1 MIKRSKTVSRQNST
15 KKSRALRQS
24 EAPSR
29 SRTSAQT
36 LVPIDSDRKPH
47 AIRQVPLAG
56 DDLYRCL
63 LETSPSVII
72 GLTPKHRIFE
82 WNRAAERIYGWSRE
96 EVMGKDYLTTFLPK
110 DIHEAVSADIRKVL
124 KGVSTQAYEHE
135 VIDQNGGRHTL
146 LWNIT
151 PILTGQSKARGV
163 LAIGQD
169 ITVRKR
175 LEEVTRQSEGRFRD
189 LFEETPFMYFTVSQT
204 GRVLSVNRFGASQ
217 LGYEQE
223 ELVGHSVLDV
233 FYGEDKSAVVRNLAE
248 AFDNPSRVARWT
260 FRKVKKDGTVIWV
273 SETVRIACREGV
285 SVALIACEDITE
297 RRQAE
302 QAVTLFRALLDQAED
317 SIEIIDPATGRFI
330 DSNDKAFSSLGYTRE
345 EHRSL
350 TVPDIDPNVTAPI
363 LAQNITR
370 IRENGPVTLET
381 VHRRKD
387 GSTFPVEVNTR
398 LVQLDREF
406 LLAIVCDITQRVRDE
421 QERQESDQFM
431 QSIVENIPHMI
442 FVKDARDLRFV
453 RLNRAC
459 EDLIGHSREELL
471 GKNDYDFFPKEEADF
486 FTSKDREVLKR
497 RDLLDIPEETIETKK
512 KGRRILHTKKIPIVD
527 QQGRPRYLLGISEDI
542 TEQKRQHEKLLQLR
556 IAVGSHTTGTG
567 IDQVNP
573 VFASMLGY
581 TPEELCHLGMKGLT
595 FPDDIPASK
604 ELMNQ
609 LVEGTRSHGTI
620 EKRYVKKDGSL
631 IWAQTT
637 VSSILDKQGNHLH
650 SIALIQDITERKRT
664 EEALRLSEQRY
675 ASLLNSVAGIVWEMD
690 PATLRFTF
698 VSRQAEHLLGYPLQ
712 RWYDDPSFWPDHIH
726 PEDRE
731 WVLAYCLKQTKLG
744 LAHEADYRMIAAD
757 GLAVWFKDI
766 VTVHTEEGRPVL
778 ARGLMIDIT
787 EQKRE
792 HESLIQ
798 LQHAVA
804 HSMEGLAILNAD
816 GLYTYM
822 NQAHAALYGYEVE
835 ELIGKPWKKLYGPD
849 QQITMEQVH
858 IPFLRQVGYWR
869 GELVGKKKTGELFDV
884 EAALQQFRRGE
895 EQNPDLICTCR
906 DITESKRVVRQER
919 QRFSLLQ
926 EHQAGLLELTQNE
939 AAISGDLHR
948 AFQAITEIASRV
960 LAVDRASIW
969 LFLENRSAI
978 RLQNLYEVIARRHS
992 AGAVLQAEQFPS
1004 YFQALEREE
1013 HTLAAHDAHSD
1024 PRTCEFSSSYLT
1036 PLGIGA
1042 MLDAPIR
1049 YKGKVVGVLCHE
1061 HVGAS
1066 REWTTDEM
1074 AVAASFATVATLAM
1088 EAKERVES
1096 ERALTQA
1103 KERAEKAS
1111 AAKNEFL
1118 ASVSH
1123 EIRTPMNAIIGMAD
1137 LLWDTELTPE
1147 QRKYLRIF
1155 RRAGGNLLSL
1165 INDILDLSKIEVGHL
1180 ELESTD
1186 FDLSDLL
1193 EKVIEILAMKANEKG
1208 IELACHLSPD
1218 VPHAVT
1224 GDPNRLHQIFINLI
1238 SNAIKFT
1245 DHGSVT
1251 VRVSLDPENPMP
1263 GAIRF
1268 SVSDTGIGIPAD
1280 KLTSIFDSF
1289 TQAHTSTT
1297 RKYGG
1302 TGLGLS
1308 ISKQI
1313 AELMS
1318 GRIWVESTLGEGST
1332 FHGCVQLAV
1341 QSGPALAGDKDSL
1354 DLHGIS
1360 TLVIDDHSTN
1370 RLILHETLSAIG
1382 AEVTDVATGREAL
1395 VEWRR
1400 AAASGTPFQLVLL
1413 DSRMPEM
1420 DGFQVVEEIRR
1431 ASHSQG
1437 LTIIMMT
1444 SDHWADDIARTYDM
1458 GLGGYLVKPIRRSDL
1473 LKTIGIAL
1481 DRSKGIH
1488 PTTQTASVATTTP
1501 TEARALRILLAEDSP
1516 DNQVLIRSYLKQT
1529 PHRLDIA
1536 DNGAIALELFKH
1548 GYYDVILMDVQMPV
1562 MDGYEATK
1570 AIRAWERE
1578 QDLPPTQV
1586 IALTALALKTDGAKI
1601 LEAGCNAHMTK
1612 PIKKQ
1617 TFLEVLQACKGRPTA

>member
-1 MIKRSKTVSRQNST
+1 
-15 KKSRALRQS
+15 
-24 EAPSR
+24 
-29 SRTSAQT
+29 
-36 LVPIDSDRKPH
+36 
-47 AIRQVPLAG
+47 
-56 DDLYRCL
+56 

-72 GLTPKHRIFE
+72 GLTTKHRIFE

-96 EVMGKDYLTTFLPK
+96 EVMGKDYLETFLPK
-110 DIHEAVSADIRKVL
+110 EIHEAVSTDIRKVL
-124 KGVSTQAYEHE
+124 KGAPTPAYENE
-135 VIDQNGGRHTL
+135 IIDRNGGQHTL
-146 LWNIT
+146 LWSVIRIVVGKDNV
-151 PILTGQSKARGV
+151 RGI

-169 ITVRKR
+169 ITERKCIER
-175 LEEVTRQSEGRFRD
+175 EV
-189 LFEETPFMYFTVSQT
+189 
-204 GRVLSVNRFGASQ
+204 
-217 LGYEQE
+217 QE
-223 ELVGHSVLDV
+223 
-233 FYGEDKSAVVRNLAE
+233 
-248 AFDNPSRVARWT
+248 
-260 FRKVKKDGTVIWV
+260 
-273 SETVRIACREGV
+273 
-285 SVALIACEDITE
+285 TE
-297 RRQAE
+297 RFME
-302 QAVTLFRALLDQAED
+302 
-317 SIEIIDPATGRFI
+317 SI
-330 DSNDKAFSSLGYTRE
+330 L
-345 EHRSL
+345 
-350 TVPDIDPNVTAPI
+350 
-363 LAQNITR
+363 
-370 IRENGPVTLET
+370 
-381 VHRRKD
+381 
-387 GSTFPVEVNTR
+387 
-398 LVQLDREF
+398 
-406 LLAIVCDITQRVRDE
+406 
-421 QERQESDQFM
+421 
-431 QSIVENIPHMI
+431 ENIPHMI
-442 FVKDARDLRFV
+442 FVKDAHDLRFV
-453 RLNRAC
+453 RFNRTG
-459 EDLIGHSREELL
+459 EDLLGYSREELL

-486 FTSKDREVLKR
+486 FTSKDREVLEG
-497 RDLLDIPEETIETKK
+497 RDLVDIPEEIIETNK
-512 KGRRILHTKKIPIVD
+512 KGRRILHTKKIPLVD
-527 QQGRPRYLLGISEDI
+527 QQGKPRYLLGISEDI
-542 TEQKRQHEKLLQLR
+542 TEQNRQR
-556 IAVGSHTTGTG
+556 
-567 IDQVNP
+567 
-573 VFASMLGY
+573 
-581 TPEELCHLGMKGLT
+581 
-595 FPDDIPASK
+595 
-604 ELMNQ
+604 
-609 LVEGTRSHGTI
+609 
-620 EKRYVKKDGSL
+620 
-631 IWAQTT
+631 
-637 VSSILDKQGNHLH
+637 
-650 SIALIQDITERKRT
+650 
-664 EEALRLSEQRY
+664 
-675 ASLLNSVAGIVWEMD
+675 
-690 PATLRFTF
+690 
-698 VSRQAEHLLGYPLQ
+698 
-712 RWYDDPSFWPDHIH
+712 
-726 PEDRE
+726 
-731 WVLAYCLKQTKLG
+731 
-744 LAHEADYRMIAAD
+744 
-757 GLAVWFKDI
+757 
-766 VTVHTEEGRPVL
+766 
-778 ARGLMIDIT
+778 
-787 EQKRE
+787 
-792 HESLIQ
+792 ESLIQ

-835 ELIGKPWKKLYGPD
+835 ELIGKSWKKLYGPD

-858 IPFLRQVGYWR
+858 LPFLRQVGYWR

-906 DITESKRVVRQER
+906 DITESKRVGRQER

-939 AAISGDLHR
+939 ATISGDLHR
-948 AFQAITEIASRV
+948 AFQAITEISSRV

-969 LFLENRSAI
+969 LFLEDRSAI
-978 RLQNLYEVIARRHS
+978 RLQDLYEVIARRHS

-1004 YFQALEREE
+1004 YFQALEQEE

-1024 PRTCEFSSSYLT
+1024 PRTCEFSSPYLT

-1061 HVGAS
+1061 HVGAP
-1066 REWTTDEM
+1066 RAWTTDEI
-1074 AVAASFATVATLAM
+1074 AVAASFSTVATLAM
-1088 EAKERVES
+1088 EARERVES
-1096 ERALTQA
+1096 ERALIQA

-1155 RRAGGNLLSL
+1155 RRAGGNLLGL

-1218 VPHAVT
+1218 IPHAVT

-1251 VRVSLDPENPMP
+1251 VRVAQDPERPMP

-1280 KLTSIFDSF
+1280 KLASIFESF

-1308 ISKQI
+1308 ISKRI
-1313 AELMS
+1313 AELMN
-1318 GRIWVESTLGEGST
+1318 GRIWVESTLGVGST

-1341 QSGPALAGDKDSL
+1341 QSDQAHVGDKDSL
-1354 DLHGIS
+1354 DLHGVS
-1360 TLVIDDHSTN
+1360 VLVTDDHDIN
-1370 RLILHETLSAIG
+1370 RLILHETLSALG
-1382 AEVTDVATGREAL
+1382 AEVTDVASGREAL

-1400 AAASGTPFQLVLL
+1400 AAASGTPYKLLLL

-1420 DGFQVVEEIRR
+1420 GGFQVVEEIRR
-1431 ASHSQG
+1431 AGHSQD
-1437 LTIIMMT
+1437 LTIVMMT

-1473 LKTIGIAL
+1473 LKTISIAV

-1488 PTTQTASVATTTP
+1488 QTTQMASVAPITP
-1501 TEARALRILLAEDSP
+1501 TEVRTLRILLAEDSP

-1529 PHRLDIA
+1529 SHRLDIA

-1548 GYYDVILMDVQMPV
+1548 GYYDLILMDVQMPV

-1586 IALTALALKTDGAKI
+1586 IALTALALKTDGVKI
-1601 LEAGCNAHMTK
+1601 LGAGCNAHMTK

-1617 TFLEVLQACKGRPTA
+1617 TLLEVLQSCKGRPTA